1 MSEFIKVP
9 ELSGLEKAAILITEL
24 GSFNTDKVLSFLSE
38 QEKAKLFN
46 AVGLL
51 GNVGI
56 ESEIRVLEEAN
67 RFGVKRGIA
76 APVRSDKEIAEEMN
90 SMSGKNSKLREY
102 INQNPDS
109 IASALSAWMRE
120 E

>member
-51 GNVGI
+51 GTVGI

-67 RFGVKRGIA
+67 RFGGKRGIA